1 MFDKFIHFIK
11 YNNATVFIMVLVFIF
26 GTSVFASE
34 TGREAVGK
42 KTSTLIGVD
51 NTLLLEA
58 DLDNIDMDFK
68 IEKIEED
75 EKYYYITYTF
85 LELAEVNKA
94 WQYGIK
100 EKERKISKSIK
111 EDLGVYFAKELKQEY
126 YAKVKDLKLEKEKA
140 EKEGESKRIEVIE
153 YSGLIGKSLN
163 VASKVFKEYEPIKK
177 ITLNSPVAESKMRA
191 LKEKENSEDENETAF
206 SAPDNLT
213 EIYFDYI
220 REKDPDDDGIF
231 GDNDNCPYVYNPDQD
246 DSDGDGVGDAC
257 DIDNMNSDTENIS
270 SQNSDDS
277 KENNENNNSEEDQEV
292 EIIDLE
298 EIDTNESMNN
308 KENKDESSANEESMG
323 HEGGENAGTNETN
336 NDGSL
341 DNTPPLSG
349 TVQAEEDEDNENTN
363 DNEDMDTNETNNENT
378 NVDENNAITEDN
390 GEDFGSDQG
399 GQDDSVNSGESETT
413 DSNTDD
419 NNE

>member
-191 LKEKENSEDENETAF
+191 FKKKENSEDENETAF
-206 SAPDNLT
+206 SGSDNLT

-277 KENNENNNSEEDQEV
+277 EENNENNNSEEDQEV

-298 EIDTNESMNN
+298 EIDEDESLNNSEETEDTENNNE
-308 KENKDESSANEESMG
+308 DESSNNTEETEDTENNNEDESS
-323 HEGGENAGTNETN
+323 NST
-336 NDGSL
+336 
-341 DNTPPLSG
+341 
-349 TVQAEEDEDNENTN
+349 EEDEAENSDDTGNGDNSG
-363 DNEDMDTNETNNENT
+363 DTEK
-378 NVDENNAITEDN
+378 
-390 GEDFGSDQG
+390 DQD